1 MLMKPKNIFLLFL
14 SFIVPFQLNAQEVGP
29 QNGALVIVG
38 GGGAGPE
45 IIKRFVDLAG
55 GSQAKI
61 VYIPTASGRQAFDL
75 AYKGRVIQPFLD
87 QGAQKVTVVH
97 TYDPA
102 EADTD
107 EFVEAINEATG
118 VWFSGGRQWRIVDA
132 YAGTKAEAA
141 FQNVLD
147 RGGAI
152 GGSSAGATIQGS
164 YLARG
169 DSKTNTIMMGDH
181 EVGFAYLKNSAIDQH
196 LLKRNRQFDLIEVIK
211 AKPELLGI
219 GLDEKTAII
228 VQGDEFTVMG
238 PSYVAIYDHEVL
250 EKSGQFYF
258 LAEGDRF
265 DLKERKPLRRSVR
278 HNEMELPAS
287 FKKNR

>member
-1 MLMKPKNIFLLFL
+1 MKLNYIFFFSL
-14 SFIVPFQLNAQEVGP
+14 SFFFFNLLNAQEIGP
-29 QNGALVIVG
+29 KSGALVIVG

-61 VYIPTASGRQAFDL
+61 VYIPTASGRQDFDL

-87 QGAQKVTVVH
+87 QGAKEVTVVH
-97 TYDPA
+97 TYDPK

-107 EFVEAINEATG
+107 EFVETINEATG

-141 FQNVLD
+141 FQGVLD

-169 DSKTNTIMMGDH
+169 DTKNNTIMMGDH
-181 EVGFAYLKNSAIDQH
+181 EVGFGYLKNAAIDQH
-196 LLKRNRQFDLIEVIK
+196 LLQRNRQFDLIEVIK

-250 EKSGQFYF
+250 EKSGRFYF
-258 LAEGDRF
+258 LGDGDRF
-265 DLKERKPLRRSVR
+265 DLKERKPMRRSVR
-278 HNEMELPAS
+278 FDEMELPAE
-287 FKKNR
+287 FKGKN

>member
-1 MLMKPKNIFLLFL
+1 MRLNKIFFFTLSLLVTFN
-14 SFIVPFQLNAQEVGP
+14 LNAQEVGP
-29 QNGALVIVG
+29 KSGALVIVG

-61 VYIPTASGRQAFDL
+61 VYIPTASGRQDFDL

-87 QGAQKVTVVH
+87 QGAKEVTVVH

-107 EFVEAINEATG
+107 EFVRAINEATG

-141 FQNVLD
+141 FQGVLD
-147 RGGAI
+147 RGGVI

-169 DSKTNTIMMGDH
+169 DTKTNTVMMGDH
-181 EVGFAYLKNSAIDQH
+181 EVGFGYLKNSAIDQH

-228 VQGDEFTVMG
+228 VQGDSFTVMG

-250 EKSGQFYF
+250 EKSGRFYF

-265 DLKERKPLRRSVR
+265 DLKERKPMRRSVR
-278 HNEMELPAS
+278 YDEMELPEG
-287 FKKNR
+287 FKNKR